1 MKPMA
6 HAETP
11 QPSTDTVSR
20 NPATGEILGYSP
32 LTPVES
38 LKGIFLRARVA
49 QGAWAATPLK
59 ERLRAMTRVRGYVAT
74 QAEEIAGLIARDNG
88 KTRVDALATEVFPAA
103 LAADYYGKHAKR
115 FLKDRWLRP
124 GNLLLAN
131 KLSKIVRVPYGVI
144 GVISPWNYPFSI
156 PFSEVVMGL
165 VAGNAVILKTA
176 TETQMVGRALE
187 QCLVQAGLPEGVFT
201 YVNLPGR
208 LAGSAFLEAGI
219 DKLFFT
225 GSVAVGKQLMAEVAA
240 ILTPLVLELGGN
252 DAMLVCED
260 ADLYRA
266 AAGAAWAGFQNC
278 GQSCGGVER
287 IYVHKKVYDPFLNL
301 LKERVEAL
309 RVGYDDNFNVDMG
322 AMTTDRQVAVVKRH
336 LEDALAKGA
345 VIYARSP
352 QPEGE
357 GAGYFLPAVV
367 LTGVTHEMLVM
378 REETFGPVV
387 GVMKVRDMEEAVAL
401 ANDSHLGLTG
411 SVWAKNWGKA
421 EALARRIQAG
431 VVTIND
437 HLMSH
442 GLAETPWGGF
452 RQSGI
457 GRTHGAIGFAE
468 MTQPQVIVHDIL
480 PFTRRSMWW
489 YPHGKG
495 LYRGLLGALELL
507 YGKSFPQ
514 RLKGL
519 ARLLTI
525 VPRYFT
531 RG

>member
-1 MKPMA
+1 MSSDEM
-6 HAETP
+6 P
-11 QPSTDTVSR
+11 QSPGHTVCR

-32 LTPVES
+32 LTSVEG
-38 LKGIFLRARVA
+38 LKGVVRRARAA
-49 QGAWAATPLK
+49 QGAWAATPL
-59 ERLRAMTRVRGYVAT
+59 EGRLRAITRVRDYVVAN
-74 QAEEIAGLIARDNG
+74 AEEIAGVIARDNG
-88 KTRVDALATEVFPAA
+88 KTRVDALVTEVLPAA
-103 LAADYYGKHAKR
+103 LAADYYRKHAKG
-115 FLKDRWLRP
+115 FLKDRWLQP

-131 KLSKIVRVPYGVI
+131 KLSKIVRMPYGVI
-144 GVISPWNYPFSI
+144 GIISPWNYPFSI

-165 VAGNAVILKTA
+165 LGGNAVILKTA

-187 QCLVQAGLPEGVFT
+187 QCFMQAGLPDGVFA
-201 YVNLPGR
+201 YVNVHGR
-208 LAGSAFLEAGI
+208 LAGTAFLEAGI

-225 GSVAVGKQLMAEVAA
+225 GSVAVGKELMAKAA
-240 ILTPLVLELGGN
+240 ATLTPFVLELGGN
-252 DAMLVCED
+252 DPMLVCDD

-287 IYVHKKVYDPFLNL
+287 IYVHEKAHDLFLEL
-301 LKERVEAL
+301 LKKRLEAL
-309 RVGYDDNFNVDMG
+309 RVGYDENFNVDMG
-322 AMTTDRQVAVVKRH
+322 AMTTERQIAVVKRH

-357 GAGYFLPAVV
+357 GAGSFLPAVV

-411 SVWAKNWGKA
+411 SVWSKSWRKA

-431 VVTIND
+431 VVSIND
-437 HLMSH
+437 YLMSH

-452 RQSGI
+452 KQSGI
-457 GRTHGAIGFAE
+457 GRTHGGIGFAE
-468 MTQPQVIVHDIL
+468 MTQPQVVVHDVI
-480 PFTRRSMWW
+480 PFARRSMWW
-489 YPHGKG
+489 HPHDKG
-495 LYRGLLGALELL
+495 LYLGLVGALELL
-507 YGKSFPQ
+507 YGKTIAH

-519 ARLLTI
+519 GKLLTI